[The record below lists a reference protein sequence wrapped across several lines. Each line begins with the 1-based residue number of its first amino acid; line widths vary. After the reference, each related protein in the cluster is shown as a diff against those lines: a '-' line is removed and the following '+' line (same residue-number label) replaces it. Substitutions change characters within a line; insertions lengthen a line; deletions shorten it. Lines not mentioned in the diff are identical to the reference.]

1 MSCLKPKETAGDS
14 DVSNRLTEYRRS
26 GLSGIKSWQFLY
38 QTFTNA
44 ANKTTNYTYDLE
56 GNLTSIKDP
65 AGRTEKFDY
74 DEKGRLTGHTQ
85 ASGKK
90 TTYDYDKLND
100 LLEKSYQD
108 AKSEK
113 SEKDVTYAYIFNTH

>member
-1 MSCLKPKETAGDS
+1 MDNL
-14 DVSNRLTEYRRS
+14 V
-26 GLSGIKSWQFLY
+26 
-38 QTFTNA
+38 TFTNA

-90 TTYDYDKLND
+90 TTYDYDKPV
-100 LLEKSYQD
+100 SYTHL
-108 AKSEK
+108 
-113 SEKDVTYAYIFNTH
+113 DVYKRQCRNSRKV